1 MRIIHA
7 VTPYTLLIY
16 TARSSSVTTSAVVVS
31 PTATWARGRT
41 SSASAAGAP
50 SISAASAPVRFTES
64 FPASDIPIV
73 ARTDAIPRTTAF
85 APTPPST
92 RRPTTLRPRR
102 RRRRR
107 RRPRPRRPA
116 SKENRASRASFA
128 ALASPIA
135 RAFESAVMFVA
146 KSRANGVDIAA
157 RSSQADEL
165 FAVPRIMST
174 SRHR

>member
-107 RRPRPRRPA
+107 PRPRRPA
-116 SKENRASRASFA
+116 SKENRASRASIA

-135 RAFESAVMFVA
+135 RAFESAEMFVA

>member
-1 MRIIHA
+1 MKIIHA

-16 TARSSSVTTSAVVVS
+16 TARSSSVTTSTVVVS
-31 PTATWARGRT
+31 PTATWARGQT
-41 SSASAAGAP
+41 SSASAASAP
-50 SISAASAPVRFTES
+50 SISAASAPVRFAES
-64 FPASDIPIV
+64 PPASDIPIV

-92 RRPTTLRPRR
+92 RRPTTLR

-107 RRPRPRRPA
+107 RRPRPLRPA
-116 SKENRASRASFA
+116 SKENRASRASIA
-128 ALASPIA
+128 ALASPVA
-135 RAFESAVMFVA
+135 RAFESAEMFVA

>member
-64 FPASDIPIV
+64 PPASDIPIV

-92 RRPTTLRPRR
+92 RRPTTLRP

>member
-85 APTPPST
+85 APTPPLT
-92 RRPTTLRPRR
+92 RRPTTLRPR

-116 SKENRASRASFA
+116 SKENRASRASIA

-135 RAFESAVMFVA
+135 RAFESAEMFVA

>member
-16 TARSSSVTTSAVVVS
+16 TARSSSVTTSTVVVS

-50 SISAASAPVRFTES
+50 SISAASAPVRFAES
-64 FPASDIPIV
+64 PPASDIPIV

-102 RRRRR
+102 P
-107 RRPRPRRPA
+107 RPRPRRPA
-116 SKENRASRASFA
+116 SKENRASRASIA
-128 ALASPIA
+128 ALASPVA
-135 RAFESAVMFVA
+135 RAFESAEMFVA

>member
-16 TARSSSVTTSAVVVS
+16 TARSSSVTTSTVVVS
-31 PTATWARGRT
+31 PTATWARGQT

-92 RRPTTLRPRR
+92 RRPTTLR
-102 RRRRR
+102 RRRR
-107 RRPRPRRPA
+107 RRPRPLRPA
-116 SKENRASRASFA
+116 SKENRASRASIA
-128 ALASPIA
+128 ALASPVA
-135 RAFESAVMFVA
+135 RAFESAEMFVA

>member
-85 APTPPST
+85 APTLPST

-102 RRRRR
+102 RRRR
-107 RRPRPRRPA
+107 RPRRPA

-135 RAFESAVMFVA
+135 RAFESAEMFVA

>member
-50 SISAASAPVRFTES
+50 SISSASAPARFTES

-92 RRPTTLRPRR
+92 RRPTTLRP

>member
-16 TARSSSVTTSAVVVS
+16 TARSSSVTTSTVVVS
-31 PTATWARGRT
+31 PTATWARGQT

-50 SISAASAPVRFTES
+50 STSAASAPVRFAES
-64 FPASDIPIV
+64 PPASDIPIV

-92 RRPTTLRPRR
+92 RRPTTLR
-102 RRRRR
+102 RRRR
-107 RRPRPRRPA
+107 RRPRPLRPA
-116 SKENRASRASFA
+116 SKENRASRASIA
-128 ALASPIA
+128 ALASPVA
-135 RAFESAVMFVA
+135 RAFESAEMFVA

>member
-92 RRPTTLRPRR
+92 RRPTTLRPRPR
-102 RRRRR
+102 RRH
-107 RRPRPRRPA
+107 RPRPRRPA
-116 SKENRASRASFA
+116 SKENRASRASIA
-128 ALASPIA
+128 ALASPVA
-135 RAFESAVMFVA
+135 RAFESAEMFVA

>member
-50 SISAASAPVRFTES
+50 SISAASAPVRFAES
-64 FPASDIPIV
+64 PPASDIPIV

-102 RRRRR
+102 RRR
-107 RRPRPRRPA
+107 PRPRRPA
-116 SKENRASRASFA
+116 SKENRASRASIA
-128 ALASPIA
+128 ALASPVA
-135 RAFESAVMFVA
+135 RAFESAEMFVA

>member
-92 RRPTTLRPRR
+92 RRPTTLRPRP
-102 RRRRR
+102 RRR
-107 RRPRPRRPA
+107 RRPRPRRPV

>member
-92 RRPTTLRPRR
+92 RRPTTLRPRP
-102 RRRRR
+102 RRRR

>member
-92 RRPTTLRPRR
+92 RRPTTLRPRP
-102 RRRRR
+102 RRR

>member
-102 RRRRR
+102 
-107 RRPRPRRPA
+107 PRPRHPA

-135 RAFESAVMFVA
+135 RAFESAEMFVA

>member
-64 FPASDIPIV
+64 SPASDIPIV

-85 APTPPST
+85 APTLPSM
-92 RRPTTLRPRR
+92 RRPTTLRPRP
-102 RRRRR
+102 RRRR

-116 SKENRASRASFA
+116 SKENRASRASIA

-135 RAFESAVMFVA
+135 RAFESAEMFVA

>member
-50 SISAASAPVRFTES
+50 SISAASAPVRFAES
-64 FPASDIPIV
+64 PPASDIPIV

-92 RRPTTLRPRR
+92 RRPTTLR
-102 RRRRR
+102 RRRR
-107 RRPRPRRPA
+107 RRPRPLRPA
-116 SKENRASRASFA
+116 SKENRASRASIA
-128 ALASPIA
+128 ALASPVA
-135 RAFESAVMFVA
+135 RAFESAEMFVA

>member
-50 SISAASAPVRFTES
+50 SISAASAPARFTES

-92 RRPTTLRPRR
+92 RRPTTLRP

>member
-64 FPASDIPIV
+64 PPASDIPIV

-102 RRRRR
+102 PRP
-107 RRPRPRRPA
+107 RPRPRRPA
-116 SKENRASRASFA
+116 SKENRASRASIA
-128 ALASPIA
+128 ALASPVA
-135 RAFESAVMFVA
+135 RAFESAEMFVA

>member
-64 FPASDIPIV
+64 PPASDIPIV

-102 RRRRR
+102 
-107 RRPRPRRPA
+107 PRPRHPA

-135 RAFESAVMFVA
+135 RAFESAEMFVA

>member
-102 RRRRR
+102 P
-107 RRPRPRRPA
+107 RPRPRSRRRRPA
-116 SKENRASRASFA
+116 SKENRASRASIA
-128 ALASPIA
+128 ALASPVA
-135 RAFESAVMFVA
+135 RAFESAEMFVA

>member
-1 MRIIHA
+1 MFVGLCA
-7 VTPYTLLIY
+7 L
-16 TARSSSVTTSAVVVS
+16 VVGV
-31 PTATWARGRT
+31 
-41 SSASAAGAP
+41 
-50 SISAASAPVRFTES
+50 
-64 FPASDIPIV
+64 
-73 ARTDAIPRTTAF
+73 
-85 APTPPST
+85 
-92 RRPTTLRPRR
+92 L
-102 RRRRR
+102 
-107 RRPRPRRPA
+107 
-116 SKENRASRASFA
+116 RASRASFA

>member
-92 RRPTTLRPRR
+92 RRPTTLRPH
-102 RRRRR
+102 RRRR